1 MGKNE
6 KVGKILWITKRAMRS
21 LQIGAGF
28 RDYKL
33 GQEGLQ
39 IGPALGISNR
49 GRDFKLEQ
57 RHFKSGQRL
66 QNRRKRDFKSRDG
79 MDLFFLSFSFLK
91 KPSASSS

>member
-57 RHFKSGQRL
+57 RHFKSGQNYKTGARGIS
-66 QNRRKRDFKSRDG
+66 NRE
-79 MDLFFLSFSFLK
+79 MEWIYFFLLLAF
-91 KPSASSS
+91 

>member
-6 KVGKILWITKRAMRS
+6 KVKNISGLQNGAIRR

-28 RDYKL
+28 KDYRS

-49 GRDFKLEQ
+49 GTKITNWSMD
-57 RHFKSGQRL
+57 FKSGQEGFNL
-66 QNRRKRDFKSRDG
+66 G
-79 MDLFFLSFSFLK
+79 
-91 KPSASSS
+91 